1 MANENRVRII
11 PCGGMSTDLTWLLLA
26 PGRAMRRRQDKDLP
40 AEWVLSP
47 SHCVLVETPAGRLL
61 WDTSCPR
68 DWEER
73 WAPAGLQ
80 DFFPYDQVSEDEY
93 LDSRMQQLAI
103 TPDDVDFVVV
113 SHMHMDHVGN
123 ASMFDNGHTRFFC
136 SKAEK
141 DYAFSFDEDFLGS
154 HLKAADYGHLNW
166 ETVDGDQQDFLP
178 GVSFIQTPGHTPG
191 SMSMRVD
198 LADTGTMIFTADAVY
213 MGENY
218 GPPVVPAS
226 VVNDLGDWYASV
238 EKLRRIGEETDA
250 TMIFG
255 HDSHQMQTLR
265 LAPEGV
271 YS

>member
-1 MANENRVRII
+1 MPLETRVRII
-11 PCGGMSTDLTWLLLA
+11 PCGAMTTDLTWLLLA

-40 AEWVLSP
+40 TEWVLSP
-47 SHCVLVETPAGRLL
+47 SHCVLVETPDARLL

-68 DWEER
+68 DWETR
-73 WAPAGLQ
+73 WAPADLN
-80 DFFPYDQVSEDEY
+80 DFFPYDHVTEDEY
-93 LDSRMQQLAI
+93 LDSRLEQMAI
-103 TPDDVDFVVV
+103 TPEDIDYVVV

-123 ASMFDNGHTRFFC
+123 ARLFNNGHTRFIC

-154 HLKAADYGHLNW
+154 HLKTADYGDLNW
-166 ETVDGDQQDFLP
+166 EPFDGDGEFIP

-198 LADTGTMIFTADAVY
+198 LPETGTMIFTADAVY
-213 MGENY
+213 MGANY

-226 VVNDLGDWYASV
+226 VVNNLDDWYSSV
-238 EKLRRIGEETDA
+238 EKLRGIAQSSDA
-250 TMIFG
+250 MLVFG
-255 HDSHQMQTLR
+255 HDASQLETLR
-265 LAPEGV
+265 LAPAGV